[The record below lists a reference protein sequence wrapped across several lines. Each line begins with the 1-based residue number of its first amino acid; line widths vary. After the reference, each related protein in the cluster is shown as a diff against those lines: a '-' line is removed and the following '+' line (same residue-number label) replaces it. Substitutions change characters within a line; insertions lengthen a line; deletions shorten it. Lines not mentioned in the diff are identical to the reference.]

1 MADYLREELLEA
13 ERVIASL
20 LSKCERAQEGLRP
33 GSAQESLMV
42 NRVAGLCVA
51 LELVRDAVLLLG
63 DA

>member
-1 MADYLREELLEA
+1 MAEYSKQELMEA

-42 NRVAGLCVA
+42 NRVRGLRLALGLIRDAGLLA
-51 LELVRDAVLLLG
+51 RDE
-63 DA
+63 